1 MRVVSRQNSKYRLE
15 RGAIIGP
22 EIRDGF
28 EVGLE
33 CTQHGDAVARPN
45 FLERRMAQQAEWK
58 CCHSPLS
65 TAKTSLLGAIA
76 IASKESNCLK
86 QLLFSSVVSSAIVVA
101 GFASGGDLPY
111 KAPAAPPPTF
121 SWTGFYVG
129 VTAGYQ
135 WSNVS
140 TWDLEVRSGLL
151 GGQIGYNYQISNLG
165 NFVVGIERD
174 GAWTDLFQS
183 NSNAPG
189 IPASS
194 AAALIYG
201 LTSLRGRAGAAFGNV
216 LVYGTAGGGW
226 GQGKA
231 SSTVLG
237 VTVSSDPWHSGWSAG
252 AGVEWSFMTNVSAKI
267 EYLHYDLGSMSYL
280 GLGNSGNINADT
292 IKVGLNYRFLVP

>member
-1 MRVVSRQNSKYRLE
+1 
-15 RGAIIGP
+15 
-22 EIRDGF
+22 
-28 EVGLE
+28 
-33 CTQHGDAVARPN
+33 
-45 FLERRMAQQAEWK
+45 MAQQAEWEF
-58 CCHSPLS
+58 CHSPLS
-65 TAKTSLLGAIA
+65 TARTSLLGAVA
-76 IASKESNCLK
+76 LKESDRLK
-86 QLLFSSVVSSAIVVA
+86 QLLFSSVVLSAIVVA
-101 GFASGGDLPY
+101 GSAFGGDLPY
-111 KAPAAPPPTF
+111 KGPAAPTPIPTP

-140 TWDLEVRSGLL
+140 TWDLDVRSGLL
-151 GGQIGYNYQISNLG
+151 GGHIGYNYQISNLG

-189 IPASS
+189 IPAGS

-226 GQGKA
+226 GQSKA

-237 VTVSSDPWHSGWSAG
+237 ITVSSDPWHSGWSAG
-252 AGVEWSFMTNVSAKI
+252 AGVEWSFMTNLSAKI

-292 IKVGLNYRFLVP
+292 LKVGLNYRFLVP